1 MSRRDVEL
9 KDCALPRQ
17 LLLLHFYLPS
27 PCSSNSKNPKKK
39 VNPRVSTASLQA
51 AVLPPLHSRCPPALR
66 AQRDLQPQD
75 GRQILSGREGILSGR
90 KVIHRASWDPR
101 TGDGRQAPPWE
112 DFLTNLLLPPQH
124 LTACI
129 LELPPLVS
137 MPFYSSVNTQSFTVQ
152 VLVLPFLMSLAE
164 AHSSHL

>member
-1 MSRRDVEL
+1 M
-9 KDCALPRQ
+9 
-17 LLLLHFYLPS
+17 
-27 PCSSNSKNPKKK
+27 
-39 VNPRVSTASLQA
+39 STASLQA

-75 GRQILSGREGILSGR
+75 GRQILSGREGILSVL
-90 KVIHRASWDPR
+90 KVIQQADRDPR
-101 TGDGRQAPPWE
+101 TGDGRRAPPW
-112 DFLTNLLLPPQH
+112 DPFLTNLFRPPQH

-137 MPFYSSVNTQSFTVQ
+137 MPFYSSVNPQSFTVHVP
-152 VLVLPFLMSLAE
+152 VLQFLRSLAQ